1 MMIAIVVILAFVLD
15 YIFGEPKR
23 YHPLIGFGSLASRCE
38 RICNRFYELPQYR
51 FISFILGLSSWLL
64 LVLIPTVSIT
74 LLVAIP
80 DSILFLFFAETVVL
94 TLAIAQTSL
103 KQHGLAI
110 LTPLLVGDVVTARQE
125 LAKIVSRDTQNLQ
138 ELAVRQAT
146 IESIL
151 ENGSDAIFAPVFWYV
166 VGGLPA
172 IIIYRLSNTLDAMWG
187 YKTLRFNYFGRFA
200 ARMDDILNYVPSR
213 LVALSYALLGAT
225 RSSLHCW
232 FKQAHRLES
241 PNAGVVMTAG
251 AGALELTLGGP
262 SHYHGEIKHKPEF
275 GCGQL
280 PENNDISRSLRL
292 VSRTAMLWCL
302 LLFVVG
308 FLTAFSSGVF
318 NSKVFNSRVANN
330 AVNGTHNIILNT
342 SLFTLSPKGDVNVS

>member
-1 MMIAIVVILAFVLD
+1 MITVTVVIVALILD

-23 YHPLIGFGSLASRCE
+23 YHPLVGFGSLVGRCE
-38 RICNRFYELPQYR
+38 VACNRFYQLPKSR
-51 FISFILGLSSWLL
+51 FISFILGLFCWLL
-64 LVLIPTVSIT
+64 LVLIPTVGIT
-74 LLVAIP
+74 LLIAVL
-80 DSILFLFFAETVVL
+80 DSTLLLISAEIIVL

-110 LTPLLVGDVVTARQE
+110 LKPLLASDVVTAREE
-125 LAKIVSRDTQNLQ
+125 LAKIVSRDTQSLKPI
-138 ELAVRQAT
+138 AIRQAT

-151 ENGSDAIFAPVFWYV
+151 ENGSDAIFAPIFWYV

-172 IIIYRLSNTLDAMWG
+172 VIVYRLSNTLDAMWG
-187 YKTLRFNYFGRFA
+187 YKTMRFNYFGRFA

-232 FKQAHRLES
+232 FKQAHVLES
-241 PNAGVVMTAG
+241 PNGGVVMTAG

-262 SHYHGEIKHKPEF
+262 SYYHGEIKHKPEF

-280 PENNDISRSLRL
+280 PENNDISRSLKL
-292 VSRTAMLWCL
+292 VSRTAILWCL
-302 LLFVVG
+302 VLLVLS
-308 FLTAFSSGVF
+308 FLTPFSSGVF
-318 NSKVFNSRVANN
+318 NREMVNSEDYNHTFNDVRNN
-330 AVNGTHNIILNT
+330 N
-342 SLFTLSPKGDVNVS
+342 